1 MALYCMCRQVLG
13 TKKNLD
19 NYSIGSS
26 PAHGGVVLKKRMD
39 VMRIGAEQFI
49 EDKESGSVYR
59 HYPNVDLY
67 SCPNCGTVIAREG

>member
-1 MALYCMCRQVLG
+1 MALYCMCSVNAPSRH
-13 TKKNLD
+13 NRP
-19 NYSIGSS
+19 IGSS

-49 EDKESGSVYR
+49 EDESSGAVHR

-67 SCPNCGTVIAREG
+67 SCAYCGTVIARE